1 MDLISLITISIALS
15 MDAFSVSICQGLS
28 TKRFSLKMALSC
40 GLWFGFFQ
48 ALMPLIGYFL
58 GAQFEHF
65 ITHIDHWIAFGLLS
79 VIGVNMI
86 REAAGESTRQRDNE
100 TTSEESPSHQVTESP
115 SRDVTHYT
123 DENKH
128 DVIGASKQDTESKS
142 ASMLILAIAT
152 SIDALAVGVTFA
164 FLKVNIW
171 KSIIIIGITTFIFS
185 FVGVKIGNVFG
196 SRYSKAAEI
205 VGGVILIVLGIKI
218 LIEHLFF

>member
-1 MDLISLITISIALS
+1 

-100 TTSEESPSHQVTESP
+100 TTSEESPSHRV
-115 SRDVTHYT
+115 
-123 DENKH
+123 
-128 DVIGASKQDTESKS
+128 TESKS
-142 ASMLILAIAT
+142 TSMLILAIAT

-171 KSIIIIGITTFIFS
+171 KSILVIGITTFIFS

-196 SRYSKAAEI
+196 SRYSKTAEI

>member
-1 MDLISLITISIALS
+1 

-48 ALMPLIGYFL
+48 ALMPLIGYLL

-100 TTSEESPSHQVTESP
+100 SPSRDVTHYTDENKHNVIGASDQVTETT

-128 DVIGASKQDTESKS
+128 DVIGASEQVTESKS
-142 ASMLILAIAT
+142 TSMLILAIAT

-171 KSIIIIGITTFIFS
+171 KSILVIGITTFIFS

>member
-1 MDLISLITISIALS
+1 
-15 MDAFSVSICQGLS
+15 
-28 TKRFSLKMALSC
+28 MALSC

-65 ITHIDHWIAFGLLS
+65 ITHIDHWIAFGLLT

-86 REAAGESTRQRDNE
+86 REAVGEDE
-100 TTSEESPSHQVTESP
+100 TTSQRDDETMSQPVESQSHKVAETQSQRQCQRQSQSQSQCQSQRSTANSFK
-115 SRDVTHYT
+115 T
-123 DENKH
+123 
-128 DVIGASKQDTESKS
+128 
-142 ASMLILAIAT
+142 MLILAIAT

-171 KSIIIIGITTFIFS
+171 KSVLVIGITTFLFS
-185 FVGVKIGNVFG
+185 FFGVKIGNVFG
-196 SRYSKAAEI
+196 SRYSKTAEI

-218 LIEHLFF
+218 LVEHLFF

>member
-86 REAAGESTRQRDNE
+86 RESISQRDNE
-100 TTSEESPSHQVTESP
+100 TT

-128 DVIGASKQDTESKS
+128 DVIGASEQVTESKS

-171 KSIIIIGITTFIFS
+171 KSILIIGITTFMFS

>member
-1 MDLISLITISIALS
+1 
-15 MDAFSVSICQGLS
+15 
-28 TKRFSLKMALSC
+28 
-40 GLWFGFFQ
+40 
-48 ALMPLIGYFL
+48 MPLIGYFL

-79 VIGVNMI
+79 VIGGNMI
-86 REAAGESTRQRDNE
+86 RESISQRDNE
-100 TTSEESPSHQVTESP
+100 TTSEESPSHRVTESP

-128 DVIGASKQDTESKS
+128 DVIGASEQVTESKS

-171 KSIIIIGITTFIFS
+171 KSILIIGITTFMFS
-185 FVGVKIGNVFG
+185 FVGVKIGHVFG

>member
-1 MDLISLITISIALS
+1 MTWCLGVSVSQKKMDLISLITISIALS

-100 TTSEESPSHQVTESP
+100 TTSEESPSHRVTESP
-115 SRDVTHYT
+115 SRDVAYYT
-123 DENKH
+123 CKNER
-128 DVIGASKQDTESKS
+128 DVVGASKYPLRFSVSQILRFSISQKQILFLNNIQVLLSKS
-142 ASMLILAIAT
+142 VSYFFRL
-152 SIDALAVGVTFA
+152 F
-164 FLKVNIW
+164 
-171 KSIIIIGITTFIFS
+171 
-185 FVGVKIGNVFG
+185 
-196 SRYSKAAEI
+196 RYH
-205 VGGVILIVLGIKI
+205 GRR
-218 LIEHLFF
+218 

>member
-1 MDLISLITISIALS
+1 
-15 MDAFSVSICQGLS
+15 
-28 TKRFSLKMALSC
+28 
-40 GLWFGFFQ
+40 
-48 ALMPLIGYFL
+48 MPLIGYFL

-86 REAAGESTRQRDNE
+86 RESISQRDNE
-100 TTSEESPSHQVTESP
+100 TT

-128 DVIGASKQDTESKS
+128 DVIGASEHDTESKS

-171 KSIIIIGITTFIFS
+171 KSILIIGITTFMFS

>member
-1 MDLISLITISIALS
+1 
-15 MDAFSVSICQGLS
+15 
-28 TKRFSLKMALSC
+28 
-40 GLWFGFFQ
+40 
-48 ALMPLIGYFL
+48 MPLIGYFL

-86 REAAGESTRQRDNE
+86 RESISQRDNE
-100 TTSEESPSHQVTESP
+100 TMSEESPSHQVTESP
-115 SRDVTHYT
+115 SRDVIHYT

-128 DVIGASKQDTESKS
+128 DVIGASEHDTESKS

-171 KSIIIIGITTFIFS
+171 KSILIIGITTFMFS

>member
-1 MDLISLITISIALS
+1 

-79 VIGVNMI
+79 VIGGNMI
-86 REAAGESTRQRDNE
+86 RESISQRDNE
-100 TTSEESPSHQVTESP
+100 TT

-128 DVIGASKQDTESKS
+128 DVIGASEHDTESKS

-171 KSIIIIGITTFIFS
+171 KSILIIGITTFMFS

>member
-1 MDLISLITISIALS
+1 
-15 MDAFSVSICQGLS
+15 
-28 TKRFSLKMALSC
+28 MALSC

-65 ITHIDHWIAFGLLS
+65 ITHIDHWIAFGLLTI
-79 VIGVNMI
+79 IGVNMI
-86 REAAGESTRQRDNE
+86 REAAGESISQRDNE
-100 TTSEESPSHQVTESP
+100 IP

-128 DVIGASKQDTESKS
+128 DVIGASEQVTESVSESKS
-142 ASMLILAIAT
+142 KFNSLRTMLIIAIAT

-164 FLKVNIW
+164 FLRVNIW
-171 KSIIIIGITTFIFS
+171 KSILVIGITTFIFS

-205 VGGVILIVLGIKI
+205 TGGVILIVLGIKI
-218 LIEHLFF
+218 LVEHLFFS

>member
-1 MDLISLITISIALS
+1 
-15 MDAFSVSICQGLS
+15 
-28 TKRFSLKMALSC
+28 
-40 GLWFGFFQ
+40 
-48 ALMPLIGYFL
+48 MPLIGYFL

-86 REAAGESTRQRDNE
+86 REAAGESTSQRDNE
-100 TTSEESPSHQVTESP
+100 TT

-128 DVIGASKQDTESKS
+128 DVIGASEHDTESKS

-164 FLKVNIW
+164 FLRVNIW
-171 KSIIIIGITTFIFS
+171 KSILVIGITKFIFS

-196 SRYSKAAEI
+196 SRYSKTAEI
-205 VGGVILIVLGIKI
+205 VGGVILILLGIKI
-218 LIEHLFF
+218 LLEHLFF